1 MITLTPKAVKA
12 VRRFAGGSEKPVF
25 GIRIS
30 VSGGGCAGL
39 QYGVTLESEK
49 QEDDLVLEVEG
60 IKVLLDPLTAPMVE
74 GVTVDFYD
82 TITGTGFKFD
92 NPNASASC
100 ACGQSFSA

>member
-12 VRRFAGGSEKPVF
+12 VQRFARGSEKPVL

-39 QYGVTLESEK
+39 QYSVKFESEK
-49 QEDDLVLEVEG
+49 QDDDRVLEIDG
-60 IKVLLDPLTAPMVE
+60 IKVLVDPDSAPLVE

-82 TITGTGFKFD
+82 TLTGTGFKFI